1 MPGSDRA
8 NDLGRHPWRRQLED
22 QLASEC
28 LLKFVRVARVHLV
41 HVGITGDVGTGKAQI
56 AATRSQIGRAPRCLQ
71 LQPERRVG
79 QPAGLPSYAV
89 K

>member
-1 MPGSDRA
+1 MPGFDGA
-8 NDLGRHPWRRQLED
+8 NDLGRHPRRRQLED

-28 LLKFVRVARVHLV
+28 LKKFARVALVHLV
-41 HVGITGDVGTGKAQI
+41 RVGITGDVGTGKAQI
-56 AATRSQIGRAPRCLQ
+56 AATRGRIGRAPRCLQ

-79 QPAGLPSYAV
+79 QSAELPSYAV